1 MGEDLWMAYY
11 GIQPVGKL
19 SNINRSRENMTIIR
33 LSISTVLLC
42 IVLVLSIPQA
52 HGFLTQPL
60 QQTSCRHPGF
70 PILQHTQSIQ
80 QQRDFIQQH
89 NRRQHGVRQSST
101 SLSVIGAGAASIL
114 AGSVGG
120 AIGVGI
126 AYPLDT
132 LKTKSQVYG
141 QQAAQQRKEMEQR
154 QNQSASK
161 SSSAAGMER
170 DADGH
175 VPLPP
180 PGTVG
185 TLDHNFTIESPEENL
200 ISLVKLILANEGIP
214 GFFGGVKAMMVGQ
227 ALIKSVAFSANA
239 MALGSIPPLL
249 VSAGLVE
256 SMDSLGPNSFVTLL
270 LAAAFSGFVTSFLVA
285 PVGKFRLV
293 STFLSVV
300 FLR

>member
-1 MGEDLWMAYY
+1 M
-11 GIQPVGKL
+11 I
-19 SNINRSRENMTIIR
+19 IIR
-33 LSISTVLLC
+33 LSSISISTVLLC
-42 IVLVLSIPQA
+42 IVLVLSISQA
-52 HGFLTQPL
+52 HGFSTQPL
-60 QQTSCRHPGF
+60 KQTSCRHPDPGF

-80 QQRDFIQQH
+80 QQRDFIQRY
-89 NRRQHGVRQSST
+89 NRKQHGVRQSST

-154 QNQSASK
+154 QNQNQSASK
-161 SSSAAGMER
+161 SSSAAVMER

-293 STFLSVV
+293 SSFFSV
-300 FLR
+300 RS

>member
-1 MGEDLWMAYY
+1 
-11 GIQPVGKL
+11 
-19 SNINRSRENMTIIR
+19 MTIIR
-33 LSISTVLLC
+33 LSISISTVLLC

-52 HGFLTQPL
+52 HGFSTQPL

-70 PILQHTQSIQ
+70 PILQHTHSIQ
-80 QQRDFIQQH
+80 QQRDFIQQY
-89 NRRQHGVRQSST
+89 NRKQHGVRQSST

-141 QQAAQQRKEMEQR
+141 QQAAQQRKEMEQK

-161 SSSAAGMER
+161 TAAAAAAMER

-214 GFFGGVKAMMVGQ
+214 GFYGGVKAMMVGQ

-293 STFLSVV
+293 SSFFSVV
-300 FLR
+300 F

>member
-1 MGEDLWMAYY
+1 M
-11 GIQPVGKL
+11 I
-19 SNINRSRENMTIIR
+19 IIR
-33 LSISTVLLC
+33 LSSISISTVLLC

-52 HGFLTQPL
+52 HGFSTQPL

-70 PILQHTQSIQ
+70 PILQHTHSIQ
-80 QQRDFIQQH
+80 QQRDFIQQY
-89 NRRQHGVRQSST
+89 NRKQHGVRQSST
-101 SLSVIGAGAASIL
+101 SLSVIGTGAASIL

-154 QNQSASK
+154 QNQNQSASK
-161 SSSAAGMER
+161 TSAAAAAAMER

-293 STFLSVV
+293 SSFFSV
-300 FLR
+300 RS

>member
-1 MGEDLWMAYY
+1 M
-11 GIQPVGKL
+11 
-19 SNINRSRENMTIIR
+19 
-33 LSISTVLLC
+33 
-42 IVLVLSIPQA
+42 
-52 HGFLTQPL
+52 
-60 QQTSCRHPGF
+60 
-70 PILQHTQSIQ
+70 QHTQSIQ
-80 QQRDFIQQH
+80 QQRDFIQQY
-89 NRRQHGVRQSST
+89 NRKQHGVRQSST

-154 QNQSASK
+154 QNQNQSASK
-161 SSSAAGMER
+161 TSSSAAAMDR

-214 GFFGGVKAMMVGQ
+214 GFYGGVKAMMVGQ

-293 STFLSVV
+293 SSFFSV
-300 FLR
+300 RS

>member
-1 MGEDLWMAYY
+1 
-11 GIQPVGKL
+11 
-19 SNINRSRENMTIIR
+19 MTMIR
-33 LSISTVLLC
+33 LSISISTVLLC

-52 HGFLTQPL
+52 HGFSTQPL

-70 PILQHTQSIQ
+70 PILQHTHSIQ
-80 QQRDFIQQH
+80 QQRDFIQQY
-89 NRRQHGVRQSST
+89 NRKQHGVRQSST

-141 QQAAQQRKEMEQR
+141 QQAAQQRKEMEQK

-161 SSSAAGMER
+161 TAAAAAAMER

-214 GFFGGVKAMMVGQ
+214 GFYGGVKAMMGGQ

-270 LAAAFSGFVTSFLVA
+270 LAAACSGFVTSFLVA

-293 STFLSVV
+293 SSFFSI
-300 FLR
+300 RS